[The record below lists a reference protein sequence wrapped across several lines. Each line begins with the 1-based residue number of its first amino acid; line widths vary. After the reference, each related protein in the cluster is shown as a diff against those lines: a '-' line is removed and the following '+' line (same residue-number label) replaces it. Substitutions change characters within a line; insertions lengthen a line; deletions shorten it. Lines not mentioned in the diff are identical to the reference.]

1 MNIDVLKLKIS
12 VQNEIDFKSIG
23 LYYIKQKKNHILQ
36 FIYDNDNDKL
46 HL

>member
-23 LYYIKQKKNHILQ
+23 LYYIKQKNHILQ
-36 FIYDNDNDKL
+36 FIYVNDNDKL

>member
-23 LYYIKQKKNHILQ
+23 LYYIKQKKTTYITIHIWQ
-36 FIYDNDNDKL
+36 W
-46 HL
+46 